1 MADSLD
7 VKLLRRQLGD
17 KRKHTSIKTFYGD
30 RAWVNDLDIINEL
43 GGHTGC
49 VNALRCVTIA
59 SLNHGLL
66 LTSSVG
72 QGVAINWPRAPMTP
86 S

>member
-7 VKLLRRQLGD
+7 VKILRRQIGD
-17 KRKHTSIKTFYGD
+17 KRKHSSIKTFYGD

-59 SLNHGLL
+59 LLNQVLL

-72 QGVAINWPRAPMTP
+72 QGVAINWPPAPMIP